1 MGFSGAAARR
11 RNRGIK
17 RASRRLLGEHP
28 YCREVA
34 MKHVLFGVLIAA
46 AAIGTPA
53 RAQNYPWC
61 AQYAGAGGGAT
72 NCGFVSY
79 AQCMQTLQGMGGFC
93 VQNTQYSPP
102 ARNAGRPRSKKSS

>member
-1 MGFSGAAARR
+1 M
-11 RNRGIK
+11 K
-17 RASRRLLGEHP
+17 HLPLLLGVL
-28 YCREVA
+28 VA
-34 MKHVLFGVLIAA
+34 TAA
-46 AAIGTPA
+46 TGTSA

-93 VQNTQYSPP
+93 VQNTQYVSP
-102 ARNAGRPRSKKSS
+102 AGSAGRRSRSKKSSG

>member
-1 MGFSGAAARR
+1 M
-11 RNRGIK
+11 
-17 RASRRLLGEHP
+17 RALALLLG
-28 YCREVA
+28 
-34 MKHVLFGVLIAA
+34 LLAA
-46 AAIGTPA
+46 TFTIVGHA

-93 VQNTQYSPP
+93 VQNTQYVSPA
-102 ARNAGRPRSKKSS
+102 ARSTRRQRSE